1 LTVNDIASALA
12 RASRARQRVA
22 IEGAAT
28 KSGWGSLAAAADVTL
43 TTGALNAVVDHRYGD
58 LTATVQA
65 GASLAA
71 VNRELGRH
79 GQWIPLDPPWADRA
93 TIGGVIATN
102 DSGPRRH
109 KFGAPRDLI
118 IGVEIVRIDGTVAK
132 SGGIVVKNV
141 AGYDLGRLM
150 AGSFGSLAV
159 IASATFKL
167 YPVPPASRT
176 LVVHFGDHWA
186 AGGPPERMIAALA
199 ASHVTPTSIE
209 LQTRPPRLLVRFESN
224 EGAAEQQAAAAA
236 GIADSLGA
244 TTSVVAGLEE
254 AAVWDAHTARPWNG
268 AGTIVKVTCLPAQVA
283 PTIGWFNETL
293 HDVDW
298 DAVGR
303 AGVGVLL
310 VRVGGDVSRQART
323 IADLRARFAP
333 GTGSAVIVR
342 GSDDLKRIADVWGP
356 AGDTLPV
363 MRAVKQQFDPD
374 GLLNPGRGPF
384 GL

>member
-28 KSGWGSLAAAADVTL
+28 KRGWGSLAAAADVTL
-43 TTGALNAVVDHRYGD
+43 STRPLDAVVDHRYGD

-71 VNRELGRH
+71 VNRELGGH

-93 TIGGVIATN
+93 TIGGIIATN

-109 KFGAPRDLI
+109 RFGAPRDLI
-118 IGVEIVRIDGTVAK
+118 IGMEIVRIDGTVAK

-150 AGSFGSLAV
+150 VGSFGSLAV

-186 AGGPPERMIAALA
+186 GGPAERMTAALA
-199 ASHVTPTSIE
+199 ASYLTPTSIE
-209 LQTRPPRLLVRFESN
+209 LETHPPRLLVRFESN

-236 GIADSLGA
+236 SIADSLGA

-254 AAVWDAHTARPWNG
+254 AAVWAAHAARPWNG
-268 AGTIVKVTCLPAQVA
+268 AGTIVKVTCLPAQVG
-283 PTIGWFNETL
+283 PTITWFNETL
-293 HDVDW
+293 HDVEW

-310 VRVGGDVSRQART
+310 VRVGGDVSCEART

-333 GTGSAVIVR
+333 GTGSAVILR

>member
-1 LTVNDIASALA
+1 MTVNDIASALA

-28 KSGWGSLAAAADVTL
+28 KRGWGSLAAAADVTL
-43 TTGALNAVVDHRYGD
+43 STRPLDAVVDHRYGD

-71 VNRELGRH
+71 VNRELGGH

-93 TIGGVIATN
+93 TIGGIIATN

-109 KFGAPRDLI
+109 RFGAPRDLI
-118 IGVEIVRIDGTVAK
+118 IGMEIVRIDGTVAK

-150 AGSFGSLAV
+150 VGSFGSLAV

-186 AGGPPERMIAALA
+186 GGPAERMTAALA
-199 ASHVTPTSIE
+199 ASYLTPTSIE
-209 LQTRPPRLLVRFESN
+209 LETHPPRLLVRFESN

-236 GIADSLGA
+236 SIADSLGA

-254 AAVWDAHTARPWNG
+254 AAVWAAHAARPWNG
-268 AGTIVKVTCLPAQVA
+268 AGTIVKVTCLPALVG
-283 PTIGWFNETL
+283 PTITWFNETL
-293 HDVDW
+293 HDVEW

-310 VRVGGDVSRQART
+310 VRVGADVSCQART

-333 GTGSAVIVR
+333 GTGSAVILR